1 MHVAPELQGYIV
13 DVVEAT
19 RHHRDLMLGVSPRGA
34 LALQKTSR
42 ALAAS
47 VGRSYVVPDDVKALA
62 AAVLEHRPRPLRST
76 ISARTPSSVAVS
88 GSGSIA
94 AVRTMA
100 CCDCSPS
107 RCQSTMSIRR
117 RLMLQKAMAKLAATT
132 RNRRRP

>member
-62 AAVLEHRPRPLRST
+62 GAVLEHRLVL
-76 ISARTPSSVAVS
+76 SSEALMRNVDPADVLASILDTVAV
-88 GSGSIA
+88 
-94 AVRTMA
+94 
-100 CCDCSPS
+100 P
-107 RCQSTMSIRR
+107 
-117 RLMLQKAMAKLAATT
+117 AT
-132 RNRRRP
+132 RAG